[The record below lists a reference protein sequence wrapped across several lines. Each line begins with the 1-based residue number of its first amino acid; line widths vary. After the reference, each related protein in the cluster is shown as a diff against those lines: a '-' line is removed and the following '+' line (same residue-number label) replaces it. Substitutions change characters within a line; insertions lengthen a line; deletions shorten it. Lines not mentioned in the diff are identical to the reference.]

1 VAAPWWTR
9 WRPSDR
15 HVAHLLA
22 APLHGPCG
30 HRRLGERERE
40 RVERDKV
47 AGPARRDERLSERD
61 YEISLQ
67 VAMRCERGRNCNGIE
82 LHMSNETLLTELRK
96 IRE

>member
-1 VAAPWWTR
+1 MSLTCSLLRSTGLVATAG
-9 WRPSDR
+9 
-15 HVAHLLA
+15 L
-22 APLHGPCG
+22 
-30 HRRLGERERE
+30 ERERE